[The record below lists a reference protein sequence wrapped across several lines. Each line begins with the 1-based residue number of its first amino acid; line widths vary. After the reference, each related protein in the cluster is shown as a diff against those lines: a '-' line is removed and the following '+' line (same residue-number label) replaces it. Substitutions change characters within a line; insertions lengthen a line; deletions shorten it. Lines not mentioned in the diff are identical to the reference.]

1 MLLLERWTEPLAES
15 NCYLLGEAGRAVVI
29 DPNDPRGPLERLE
42 ALGWTPE
49 RILLTHEHCDHM
61 AGLEALRNRW
71 PGVWVAATAA
81 CSAGLGDTRLNMT
94 RRMEVYLA
102 FRGKPGVSYPPF
114 VCRPADETY
123 EHAWECVWRGHRL
136 RAVALPGHTPGSA
149 GIFLDGDIFFS
160 GDYLIP
166 GRRSSS
172 ACPAGARRTTA
183 PSRSPFSGGCPP
195 ACASAPATGSPIF
208 SKERSEAGVELN
220 TLLQYKPYSTARTE
234 KRALYAGL
242 LTELTQFHREHCP
255 EYGRLLDALGC
266 PAHMECTVESAPMLP
281 VSLFK
286 ELELR
291 SIPEGEV
298 FKTITSSG
306 TTGQRVSRIFLDG
319 ATSACQQQAL
329 CQIMSDFLGERRL
342 PFLVLDSRQV
352 LRNRA
357 MFSARGAGILGFS
370 IFGTRPC
377 YALDEHMELDL
388 DGVRAFLEEHQ
399 GETIFLFGFTFIIW
413 KHVVRALEE
422 RGERLDI
429 PNGILVHG
437 GGWKKLAG
445 EAVSPGEFKARV
457 AAATGVER
465 VSNYYGMAEQTGCI
479 YMECPQGHLHAS
491 LWSDIVVRRG
501 RDYRPC
507 EPGEEGVLQ
516 VLSPLPRSYPGH
528 SLLTE
533 DLGVLLGE
541 DDCPCGRKG
550 KYFKVTGRVPRA
562 EVRGCSDTYEG

>member
-1 MLLLERWTEPLAES
+1 M
-15 NCYLLGEAGRAVVI
+15 
-29 DPNDPRGPLERLE
+29 
-42 ALGWTPE
+42 
-49 RILLTHEHCDHM
+49 
-61 AGLEALRNRW
+61 
-71 PGVWVAATAA
+71 
-81 CSAGLGDTRLNMT
+81 
-94 RRMEVYLA
+94 
-102 FRGKPGVSYPPF
+102 
-114 VCRPADETY
+114 
-123 EHAWECVWRGHRL
+123 
-136 RAVALPGHTPGSA
+136 
-149 GIFLDGDIFFS
+149 
-160 GDYLIP
+160 
-166 GRRSSS
+166 
-172 ACPAGARRTTA
+172 
-183 PSRSPFSGGCPP
+183 
-195 ACASAPATGSPIF
+195 
-208 SKERSEAGVELN
+208 ELN

-550 KYFKVTGRVPRA
+550 KYFKVTGRPFLGRLDDIGQPGIDLIQTIAEMFGNYPDIHTEIIAASVRNPIHITDCALAGAHIATVPYKVLEQMIHHPLTDA
-562 EVRGCSDTYEG
+562 GIEKFQKDYVAVFGK

>member
-1 MLLLERWTEPLAES
+1 M
-15 NCYLLGEAGRAVVI
+15 
-29 DPNDPRGPLERLE
+29 
-42 ALGWTPE
+42 
-49 RILLTHEHCDHM
+49 
-61 AGLEALRNRW
+61 
-71 PGVWVAATAA
+71 
-81 CSAGLGDTRLNMT
+81 
-94 RRMEVYLA
+94 
-102 FRGKPGVSYPPF
+102 
-114 VCRPADETY
+114 
-123 EHAWECVWRGHRL
+123 
-136 RAVALPGHTPGSA
+136 
-149 GIFLDGDIFFS
+149 
-160 GDYLIP
+160 
-166 GRRSSS
+166 
-172 ACPAGARRTTA
+172 
-183 PSRSPFSGGCPP
+183 
-195 ACASAPATGSPIF
+195 
-208 SKERSEAGVELN
+208 ELN

-242 LTELTQFHREHCP
+242 LTGLTQFHRERCP

-266 PAHMECTVESAPMLP
+266 PAHMECTVESTPMMP

-319 ATSACQQQAL
+319 ATSAYQQQAL

-388 DGVRAFLEEHQ
+388 DGVRAFLEEHR

-479 YMECPQGHLHAS
+479 YMECAHGHLHAS

>member
-1 MLLLERWTEPLAES
+1 MHEVILSVGIDIGTSTTQLIFSRLTIENRASSYTVPRIDIVDKEVVYRSKIYFTPLRSATEIDAEAVKQIVREEYQAAGMTPEMLRTGAVIIT
-15 NCYLLGEAGRAVVI
+15 GETARKENANEV
-29 DPNDPRGPLERLE
+29 LE
-42 ALGWTPE
+42 ALSD
-49 RILLTHEHCDHM
+49 L
-61 AGLEALRNRW
+61 AGDF
-71 PGVWVAATAA
+71 VVATA
-81 CSAGLGDTRLNMT
+81 GPDL
-94 RRMEVYLA
+94 
-102 FRGKPGVSYPPF
+102 
-114 VCRPADETY
+114 
-123 EHAWECVWRGHRL
+123 
-136 RAVALPGHTPGSA
+136 
-149 GIFLDGDIFFS
+149 
-160 GDYLIP
+160 
-166 GRRSSS
+166 
-172 ACPAGARRTTA
+172 
-183 PSRSPFSGGCPP
+183 
-195 ACASAPATGSPIF
+195 
-208 SKERSEAGVELN
+208 
-220 TLLQYKPYSTARTE
+220 
-234 KRALYAGL
+234 
-242 LTELTQFHREHCP
+242 
-255 EYGRLLDALGC
+255 
-266 PAHMECTVESAPMLP
+266 ES
-281 VSLFK
+281 
-286 ELELR
+286 
-291 SIPEGEV
+291 
-298 FKTITSSG
+298 
-306 TTGQRVSRIFLDG
+306 
-319 ATSACQQQAL
+319 
-329 CQIMSDFLGERRL
+329 
-342 PFLVLDSRQV
+342 VL
-352 LRNRA
+352 
-357 MFSARGAGILGFS
+357 SARGAGILGFS

-399 GETIFLFGFTFIIW
+399 GETIFLFGFTFMIW

-562 EVRGCSDTYEG
+562 EVRGCSDTYED